1 MRILRTYVYVDGL
14 NLYYRAL
21 RGTPY
26 KWLDLLALCKRI
38 LRPQNRILKIKYF
51 TTRIRPTARDPLQN
65 QRCLGRPV
73 RLRGAGHQRQ
83 RPR

>member
-26 KWLDLLALCKRI
+26 KWLDLLALCRRI
-38 LRPQNRILKIKYF
+38 LRP
-51 TTRIRPTARDPLQN
+51 
-65 QRCLGRPV
+65 
-73 RLRGAGHQRQ
+73 
-83 RPR
+83 